1 MSAENCGFFFF
12 EMESRLDEAMLGLES
27 VGVKLYNLKRDERRH
42 TAVVTFLCF
51 LVIYRRVQLGHV
63 DCIFV
68 NV

>member
-1 MSAENCGFFFF
+1 MDFFFLFF

-27 VGVKLYNLKRDERRH
+27 VGVELYNLKREMRGDIRLLLR
-42 TAVVTFLCF
+42 FLCF
-51 LVIYRRVQLGHV
+51 LVIYGRVLLGHV